1 MILAT
6 RGGRA
11 AVTAE
16 RRDANVSGLIPA
28 RAQVGGLGMAGVP
41 FGAAIPAVACAV
53 RLVSETIAT
62 FPLRV
67 YTGSAT
73 EREPVWDAWQADLF
87 QDPDPSTS
95 LSSFEFWEDVVTSI
109 ELFRGAFIY
118 KHIAGQKVVALQV
131 LDPDYVAVTE
141 HRDKSVT
148 IHAWVNG
155 AREDI
160 TRRVVHVR
168 GWAPVPAAAEGI
180 GTTQLHRESIRG
192 AQDYESYRGRYFAN
206 DATPGLIIK
215 HPGQP
220 TKEQRVDFMRGWMQ
234 RHAGPD
240 KRLLPGM
247 TWGGME
253 VQQLQSSMK
262 DSQGSELADAIVR
275 DVARE
280 FRIYPASLLHAAVA
294 SVAGM
299 TSTEQT
305 SNVFLRFS
313 LRGRLQR
320 IVRAI
325 AADRDL
331 FPDRRFY
338 PRFDTS
344 EFQLGDIQTM
354 ADRAHKLVQ
363 VGLMTPNEG
372 RAENGL
378 PPHPDGNTLQ
388 ATPVGGA
395 PNPSPPPAT

>member
-1 MILAT
+1 VILAT
-6 RGGRA
+6 REGRA
-11 AVTAE
+11 AITAE
-16 RRDANVSGLIPA
+16 RRAADWSGLAPS
-28 RAQVGGLGMAGVP
+28 RSSVGSLGMAGVP

-73 EREPVWDAWQADLF
+73 ERQPVWDAWQADLF

-109 ELFRGAFIY
+109 ELFRGGFVY
-118 KHIAGQKVVALQV
+118 KHIARGRVQALQI
-131 LDPDYVAVTE
+131 LDPDYVAVIE

-148 IHAWVNG
+148 IWAWVNG
-155 AREDI
+155 QREDI
-160 TRRVVHVR
+160 TSRVVHVR

-180 GTTQLHRESIRG
+180 GTTQLHRDSIRG
-192 AQDYESYRGRYFAN
+192 AQDYEAYRGRYFAN
-206 DATPGLIIK
+206 DATPGLILT

-220 TKEQRVDFMRGWMQ
+220 TKEQRVDLLRAWMQ
-234 RHAGPD
+234 RHQGPD
-240 KRLLPGM
+240 KRSLPGM
-247 TWGGME
+247 LWGGMTA
-253 VQQLQSSMK
+253 QQMQTSMK
-262 DSQGSELADAIVR
+262 DSQGTELADAIVR

-280 FRIYPASLLHAAVA
+280 FRIYPAALLHAAVD
-294 SVAGM
+294 SNAGL
-299 TSTEQT
+299 TSTEMT
-305 SNVFLRFS
+305 ANMFLRFS

-320 IVRAI
+320 IARAF

-331 FPDRRFY
+331 FPDRRYY
-338 PRFDTS
+338 PRFDTG

-378 PPHPDGNTLQ
+378 PPHPDGDTLQ

-395 PNPSPPPAT
+395 PNPTPPAT